1 MRRAMRAVVAT
12 LALLAAA
19 VPCLAIA
26 VAVGPG
32 RPLGVRAFERCME
45 TNRELRSFVA
55 LRGYPDWVEEVEVD
69 SGLPL
74 DTHEVRLYY
83 LRLDRE
89 VAFTRAFILGR
100 PQMSLRLFERPIA
113 ATDRVRI
120 EEAYLAK
127 DPARRAELAADRAMA
142 AAEHAER
149 AADSVERLAEQ
160 AEHFS
165 RQVEGEFHRGL
176 RK

>member
-1 MRRAMRAVVAT
+1 MRRAMRTVIAT
-12 LALLAAA
+12 LALVATAA
-19 VPCLAIA
+19 PCLAMA
-26 VAVGPG
+26 VSIGPG
-32 RPLGVRAFERCME
+32 TPLGERGFERHLR
-45 TNRELRSFVA
+45 TNPELRTFVA

-74 DTHEVRLYY
+74 DSHELRLYY

-89 VAFTRAFILGR
+89 VAFTQAFILGR

-113 ATDRVRI
+113 PGDRARI

-127 DPARRAELAADRAMA
+127 DPARRAELAADRAMV

-149 AADSVERLAEQ
+149 AADAVERLADH

-165 RQVEGEFHRGL
+165 EQMDRDFHRQL

>member
-1 MRRAMRAVVAT
+1 MRRVMGTVLAT
-12 LALLAAA
+12 LVTLASAA
-19 VPCLAIA
+19 PCFAMA
-26 VAVGPG
+26 VAIGSPH
-32 RPLGVRAFERCME
+32 PLGVRAFERCME
-45 TNRELRSFVA
+45 SNRELRSYVA
-55 LRGYPDWVEEVEVD
+55 LRGYPDWAEEVEVD

-113 ATDRVRI
+113 TTDRARI
-120 EEAYLAK
+120 EQAYLAA
-127 DPARRAELAADRAMA
+127 DPARRAELAADRAWEA
-142 AAEHAER
+142 ALHAER
-149 AADSVERLAEQ
+149 AAVATERLAVQ
-160 AEHFS
+160 AEEYS
-165 RQVEGEFHRGL
+165 QQVEREFQRGL

>member
-1 MRRAMRAVVAT
+1 
-12 LALLAAA
+12 
-19 VPCLAIA
+19 
-26 VAVGPG
+26 
-32 RPLGVRAFERCME
+32 
-45 TNRELRSFVA
+45 
-55 LRGYPDWVEEVEVD
+55 
-69 SGLPL
+69 
-74 DTHEVRLYY
+74 
-83 LRLDRE
+83 
-89 VAFTRAFILGR
+89 
-100 PQMSLRLFERPIA
+100 MSLRLFERPIPA
-113 ATDRVRI
+113 ADRVRI
-120 EEAYLAK
+120 EEAYLAT

>member
-1 MRRAMRAVVAT
+1 MRRAMRTVVAT
-12 LALLAAA
+12 VVLLAAA
-19 VPCLAIA
+19 APCFA
-26 VAVGPG
+26 VAVAIGPG

-83 LRLDRE
+83 LRLDHE

-100 PQMSLRLFERPIA
+100 PQMSLRLFERPIPA
-113 ATDRVRI
+113 ADRARI

-127 DPARRAELAADRAMA
+127 DPARRAEIAADRAMA

-149 AADSVERLAEQ
+149 AADSVERLADQ

-165 RQVEGEFHRGL
+165 QQVEREFHRGL

>member
-1 MRRAMRAVVAT
+1 MQN
-12 LALLAAA
+12 
-19 VPCLAIA
+19 
-26 VAVGPG
+26 
-32 RPLGVRAFERCME
+32 
-45 TNRELRSFVA
+45 NRELRSYVA

-74 DTHEVRLYY
+74 DTHEVRVYY

-89 VAFTRAFILGR
+89 VSFTRAYILGR
-100 PQMSLRLFERPIA
+100 PQMSLRLFERPIPA
-113 ATDRVRI
+113 ADRVRI

-127 DPARRAELAADRAMA
+127 DPARRAELAADRATA

-165 RQVEGEFHRGL
+165 AQVEREFQRGL

>member
-1 MRRAMRAVVAT
+1 MRRVMRTVIAT
-12 LALLAAA
+12 LALVAAA
-19 VPCLAIA
+19 APCLAMA
-26 VAVGPG
+26 VPIGPG
-32 RPLGVRAFERCME
+32 RPLGEHGFGQHLR
-45 TNRELRSFVA
+45 TNPELRSFVA

-74 DTHEVRLYY
+74 DAYELRLYY

-100 PQMSLRLFERPIA
+100 PQVSLKLFERPIEPG
-113 ATDRVRI
+113 DRARI
-120 EEAYLAK
+120 EEAYLVK

-149 AADSVERLAEQ
+149 AADAVERLADQ

-165 RQVEGEFHRGL
+165 ERMERDFDRHL

>member
-1 MRRAMRAVVAT
+1 MRRVLGTVVAT
-12 LALLAAA
+12 LGLVAVA
-19 VPCLAIA
+19 VPCFAIA
-26 VAVGPG
+26 VVIG
-32 RPLGVRAFERCME
+32 RGTPLGEAAFAQRM
-45 TNRELRSFVA
+45 RMSPELRSYVA
-55 LRGYPDWVEEVEVD
+55 MRGYPDWAEEVEVD

-74 DTHEVRLYY
+74 GSHELRVYY

-89 VAFTRAFILGR
+89 VSFARAFILGR
-100 PQMSLRLFERPIA
+100 PQVSLRLFERPIA
-113 ATDRVRI
+113 PADRVRI

-127 DPARRAELAADRAMA
+127 DPARRAELAAERAMV

-149 AADSVERLAEQ
+149 AADAVESLADK

-165 RQVEGEFHRGL
+165 AQVERDFHRRL

>member
-1 MRRAMRAVVAT
+1 MPGIKGMAAVGLAVVT
-12 LALLAAA
+12 LSTSCFAMA
-19 VPCLAIA
+19 VD
-26 VAVGPG
+26 VAPG
-32 RPLGVRAFERCME
+32 RPLGGYAFEQRMRS
-45 TNRELRSFVA
+45 NPELRTFVA
-55 LRGYPDWVEEVEVD
+55 LRGYPDWVEEIEVD

-74 DTHEVRLYY
+74 DSHEVRLYY

-89 VAFTRAFILGR
+89 VAFTKAFILGR
-100 PQMSLRLFERPIA
+100 PQVSLKLFERPIA
-113 ATDRVRI
+113 AVDRARI

-127 DPARRAELAADRAMA
+127 DPARRAELAAERAIA

-149 AADSVERLAEQ
+149 AAEAVENLADH

-165 RQVEGEFHRGL
+165 AQIERDFHKRL